1 LVIDKEKAPTM
12 KGLVILEK
20 VQEILP
26 ENPTEVEEM
35 MIEIPG
41 TELATESE
49 EESQEIIMAET
60 EFPEITKEAKIRS
73 QEILTVS

>member
-1 LVIDKEKAPTM
+1 MVIDKEKAPTM
-12 KGLVILEK
+12 KDLVILEK
-20 VQEILP
+20 AQEILS

-35 MIEIPG
+35 MIEIPE

-60 EFPEITKEAKIRS
+60 EFPETTKKAKIRS

>member
-1 LVIDKEKAPTM
+1 LVIDKEKAPTI
-12 KGLVILEK
+12 KDLVILEK

-35 MIEIPG
+35 MIEILE
-41 TELATESE
+41 TELAIKSE

-60 EFPEITKEAKIRS
+60 EFPKITKKVKIRS